1 MSELTNLSSAGPA
14 LVSPLS
20 ASLGFA
26 QIIDDIATSAAE
38 RERDHRLPREEIA
51 SLKALGFGALRL
63 PVDAGGR
70 GVSLRELLVIA
81 RDVAAADS
89 NIAHAFRN
97 HLWQVEAALRR
108 REHPFHARVLELTAV
123 QGSAAVRFT

>member
-1 MSELTNLSSAGPA
+1 MSERQPTYRAPGPG
-14 LVSPLS
+14 SYRRCRQR
-20 ASLGFA
+20 LGFA
-26 QIIDDIATSAAE
+26 QIIDDIAASAAE

-63 PVDAGGR
+63 PVDAGGS
-70 GVSLRELLVIA
+70 GVSLRELLVVA

-108 REHPFHARVLELTAV
+108 REHPFHARVLEL
-123 QGSAAVRFT
+123 AAQKKTIG